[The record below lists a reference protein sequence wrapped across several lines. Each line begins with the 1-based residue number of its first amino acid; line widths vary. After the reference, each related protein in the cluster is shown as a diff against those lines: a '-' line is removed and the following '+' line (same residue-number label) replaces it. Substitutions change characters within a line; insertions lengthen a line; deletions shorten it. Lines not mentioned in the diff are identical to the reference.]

1 MVLKFIWKKKKN
13 KNKNRRAK
21 TTLYRK
27 RTSGSIT
34 IPDFNLYYRAKVMK
48 TVWYWDKNR
57 QMDKWN

>member
-1 MVLKFIWKKKKN
+1 MEKNKN

-57 QMDKWN
+57 QKDKWN